1 LNEEAETLTG
11 WKSGEVVNKPLK
23 EIFKLIRERD
33 RRSIN
38 LSEKENSGDQVLL
51 VAKDGR
57 EIPVDYKEAEIK
69 SDHENT
75 TGMVIVFRDVSE
87 RRKAEE
93 FMKNY
98 SLNLEE
104 TVRIRTSELE
114 TAKERAESADRL
126 KSAFLATMSHELRT
140 PLNSIIGF
148 SGILM
153 RENPGPLNEEQKKQM
168 GMIQVSG
175 RNLLSL
181 INDILDLSKIESG
194 QLNIHYDVFS
204 LSEVLDEIVKMMS
217 PVAEEKGIYLKLIG
231 SENIDME
238 SDQQRVQQ
246 IMLNLINNALKFTD
260 SGDVVIEYSRDQH
273 FVKLVVAD
281 TGMGIDK
288 DDLLKLFTPFF
299 QVENSLTRT
308 NKGSGLGLSICKK
321 LVELLYGKI
330 TVDSELGKGSRF
342 TVILPIKNPSP
353 EKSF

>member
-1 LNEEAETLTG
+1 
-11 WKSGEVVNKPLK
+11 
-23 EIFKLIRERD
+23 
-33 RRSIN
+33 
-38 LSEKENSGDQVLL
+38 
-51 VAKDGR
+51 
-57 EIPVDYKEAEIK
+57 
-69 SDHENT
+69 
-75 TGMVIVFRDVSE
+75 
-87 RRKAEE
+87 
-93 FMKNY
+93 
-98 SLNLEE
+98 
-104 TVRIRTSELE
+104 LE

-153 RENPGPLNEEQKKQM
+153 REIPGPLNEEQKKQM

-217 PVAEEKGIYLKLIG
+217 PVAEEKGINLKLIG

-288 DDLLKLFTPFF
+288 DDLSKLFTPFF